1 MHGNAARTVSLI
13 LSLQGLLSAC
23 SDDEQRNP
31 GKAHNSTPEPTAG
44 AGTTVTS
51 PNGTVAEAGSPGSG
65 GTGSLAVG
73 GAAGG
78 GFAGVAGSAIG
89 TAKVATPLVTDTAL
103 WIDKSMNAL
112 GLQGQWTPML
122 GADSALAITVQ
133 AGSVCLSGSTAQV
146 PQLADQTYDYANYMG
161 AIASFDLCRT
171 SATDNPPNTTYTLGT
186 CPTVPNLSKLLA
198 GVRFTI
204 KDTATLP
211 RQLRV
216 VFKEKGRDVSAYV
229 LVDTAGSKIA
239 LFADA
244 TVPEDSS
251 APPLRVGNIEAIQF
265 YAYPSRGRAVPFDF
279 CISNLEVLQGAGWSA
294 LPDWVYE
301 PGPGQLVQFAGVNI
315 AGAEFGEQK
324 IPGTLGTDYIYP
336 SKADVDIYAKYR
348 MNIIRLP
355 FRWERLQRTLGG
367 DLDATELAQ
376 LRSVVDYATG
386 LGMSVILDPHNYAR
400 YSLPDPANPSSLVQ
414 RLLGTDLDNALFADF
429 WSRLAS
435 EFRLNDRVFFGLM
448 NEPHTMATEVWLAAA
463 NAAIKAIRYAGA
475 YNLVLVPGNG
485 WTGAHSWV
493 SGSYGTANGDVML
506 GIDDPASNFVFEMH
520 QYLDAD
526 SSGTSATCV
535 NDAIGVSRMA
545 AATDW
550 LRTHGYKG
558 FLGEFNGGAS
568 DSCYKALD
576 GLVGYLGKNSDVWL
590 GWTVWAGGPWWG
602 ENILTVQPK
611 AGKDRPQMTVLRR
624 HLPAQ

>member
-1 MHGNAARTVSLI
+1 MHRTAARTLFMI
-13 LSLQGLLSAC
+13 LSLEGVLSAC
-23 SDDEQRNP
+23 SDDNPQNP
-31 GKAHNSTPEPTAG
+31 GKAQNSKPVAG
-44 AGTTVTS
+44 AGTTSTA
-51 PNGTVAEAGSPGSG
+51 PNETLPEAGSPGSG
-65 GTGSLAVG
+65 GSGNLG
-73 GAAGG
+73 
-78 GFAGVAGSAIG
+78 GVAGSSFAGIAG
-89 TAKVATPLVTDTAL
+89 NAVSTAKVATPILTDTAL
-103 WIDKSMNAL
+103 WIDKSTNAL
-112 GLQGQWTPML
+112 GLQGQWTSRV
-122 GADSALAITVQ
+122 GTDSTLAIAVQ

-146 PQLADQTYDYANYMG
+146 PQLADQTYDYANYVG

-186 CPTVPNLSKLLA
+186 CPTVPDLNKLLA
-198 GVRFTI
+198 GIRFTI
-204 KDTATLP
+204 KDSATLP

-216 VFKEKGRDVSAYV
+216 VFKEKGRDVSPYV
-229 LVDTAGSKIA
+229 VVDTAGSKIA

-244 TVPEDSS
+244 TVPDDAS
-251 APPLRVGNIEAIQF
+251 APPPRVGNIESIQF
-265 YAYPSRGRAVPFDF
+265 YAYPSRGRAVAFDF
-279 CISNLEVLQGAGWSA
+279 CISSLEVLQGAGWSA

-301 PGPGQLVQFAGVNI
+301 PGPGQQVQYAGVNL

-324 IPGTLGTDYIYP
+324 IPGVLGTDYIYP
-336 SKADVDIYAKYR
+336 SNADIDIYSKYR
-348 MNIIRLP
+348 MNVLRLP

-367 DLDATELAQ
+367 PLDATELSQ
-376 LRSVVDYATG
+376 LRSVVDYATN

-400 YSLPDPANPSSLVQ
+400 YSVPDPANPSSLVQ

-448 NEPHTMATEVWLAAA
+448 NEPHTMATEAWLAAA

-485 WTGAHSWV
+485 WTGAHSWL
-493 SGSYGTANGDVML
+493 SGSYGTANGDVMV

-576 GLVGYLGKNSDVWL
+576 GLVGHLGKNSDVWL

-611 AGKDRPQMTVLRR
+611 AGRDRPQMTILRR